1 MKKIITVN
9 LFIFILL
16 QTTSVFAQNWKPA
29 GDRIKTRWANDITPD
44 KVLPEYPRPQM
55 QRKEWK
61 NLNGLWQ
68 YAITSIHSKQ
78 PATWDGEILVPFCIE
93 SSLSGIGKKVHSGQL
108 LWYKRTFTIPESWD
122 KQRIILHFGA
132 VDWETEMFVNGHKVG
147 FHQGAYDA
155 FSYDITHTL
164 KSGQENTLVLSVWDP
179 TNEGN
184 QARGKQVYKPG
195 GIWYTAVSG
204 IWQTV
209 WLEPVPKTYIMRFKA
224 VPNID
229 EETLRIS
236 AEIKDIRA
244 EDTLTINV
252 HDGDHTVAKE
262 IGNAGDHLIVKI
274 PNPELWSP
282 DSPYLYD
289 LTLTLSR
296 NGTTLDRVQS
306 YVGMRKISTKKDSN
320 GIPRLMLNNQMLF
333 QLGTLDQGWWPD
345 GLYTAPTDEAL
356 AYDILK
362 TKELGFNTIRKHVK
376 VEPARWYYHCDRL
389 GILVWQDMPSGDMQ
403 GVREPNGER
412 ARKAQSAH
420 QYKTELKAIMDQH
433 INSPSLVIW
442 VPFNEGW
449 GQFNTIEIY
458 NWISHYDPTR
468 LVDGPSGWIDFSAA
482 GHIQDIHKY
491 PGPDMPMY
499 KDDNRALVLAEF
511 GGLGLPLKGH
521 TWQEKENWGYRY
533 YKSWEKL
540 QDAYIQLIDQIP
552 NLIEKGLSAAIY
564 TQTTDVEIEVNGLMT
579 YDRDIIKMDIETIHK
594 KNQSLYQQDIK

>member
-1 MKKIITVN
+1 MKKIIIVYIMVI
-9 LFIFILL
+9 IFC
-16 QTTSVFAQNWKPA
+16 QAFVSARSWEPA
-29 GDRIKTRWANDITPD
+29 GDRIKTRWAHEVTSD

-68 YAITSIHSKQ
+68 YAITSTHSKQ
-78 PATWDGEILVPFCIE
+78 PISWDGEILVPFCIE

-108 LWYKRTFTIPESWD
+108 LWYRRTFTIPESWD

-132 VDWETEMFVNGHKVG
+132 VDWETEVFVNGYRIG
-147 FHQGAYDA
+147 SHQGGYDA
-155 FSYDITHTL
+155 FSFDITHTI
-164 KSGQENTLVLSVWDP
+164 KPGENNTLILSVWDP
-179 TNEGN
+179 TDEGN
-184 QARGKQVYKPG
+184 QARGKQVSKPG
-195 GIWYTAVSG
+195 GIWYTAVTG

-209 WLEPVPKTYIMRFKA
+209 WLEPVPETHIIRFTA
-224 VPNID
+224 VSDID

-244 EDTLTINV
+244 EDTLTIHV
-252 HDGDHTVAKE
+252 HDGDHSIAKKS
-262 IGNAGDHLIVKI
+262 GSARDHFIVKI
-274 PNPELWSP
+274 PDPQLWSP
-282 DSPYLYD
+282 DSPHLYD
-289 LTLTLSR
+289 LTLSLSR

-320 GIPRLMLNNQMLF
+320 GIPRLMLNNQTLF

-356 AYDILK
+356 AYDIVK
-362 TKELGFNTIRKHVK
+362 TKELGFNAIRKHVK

-403 GVREPNGER
+403 GIRTPDGER
-412 ARKAQSAH
+412 ARNAQSAH

-433 INSPSLVIW
+433 INSPSVVIW

-449 GQFNTIEIY
+449 GQFNTIEIC
-458 NWISHYDPTR
+458 NWINHYDPSR
-468 LVDGPSGWIDFSAA
+468 LVDGPSGWIDFPAA

-491 PGPDMPMY
+491 PGPDMPVY
-499 KDDNRALVLAEF
+499 KNDNRALVLGEF
-511 GGLGLPLKGH
+511 GGLGLPVEDH
-521 TWQEKENWGYRY
+521 IWQEKENWGYRY

-540 QDAYIQLIDQIP
+540 QDAYIKQIDQIP
-552 NLIEKGLSAAIY
+552 DLIKKGLSAAIY

-579 YDRDIIKMDIETIHK
+579 YDRDIIKMDAETIRK
-594 KNQSLYQQDIK
+594 KNQSLYQKVTE